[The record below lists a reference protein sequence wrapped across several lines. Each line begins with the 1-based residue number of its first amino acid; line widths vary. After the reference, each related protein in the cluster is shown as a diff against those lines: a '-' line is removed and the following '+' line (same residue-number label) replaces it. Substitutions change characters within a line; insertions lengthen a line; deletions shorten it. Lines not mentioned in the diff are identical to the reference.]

1 MQSSLTSAFVN
12 PRANQRG
19 PLTNQPSL
27 PKLRGPNP
35 NSLFANNIADSFK
48 SSFSNAS
55 INELLGVLNVS
66 KTDMKLLDNLNQ
78 DPRQR
83 VQ

>member
-1 MQSSLTSAFVN
+1 MNQAFLNPQSSRGGLTDK
-12 PRANQRG
+12 P
-19 PLTNQPSL
+19 TL
-27 PKLRGPNP
+27 PKLLGPNP

-55 INELLGVLNVS
+55 INDLLGILNVS

-78 DPRQR
+78 DPMQR
-83 VQ
+83 IQ